1 MKQIVKKTTGV
12 HESGEIAKKNILNPV
27 VWDADKAITETEMVT
42 SDKAA
47 AIKELRI
54 EKEGEIHRV
63 FVQFTWRQG
72 EYFLTTTRTSEKP
85 REFKHFG
92 RLIEYIEKTYPSIK
106 SFEVQIKK

>member
-1 MKQIVKKTTGV
+1 MKQTVKTVVDTAV
-12 HESGEIAKKNILNPV
+12 TDNNAKNTDSNLV
-27 VWDADKAITETEMVT
+27 VWDAEKAITETEMVT

-92 RLIEYIEKTYPSIK
+92 RLIEYIEKTYPSVK

>member
-1 MKQIVKKTTGV
+1 MKQTVKKATGIP
-12 HESGEIAKKNILNPV
+12 ESGEIAKNADSKPV
-27 VWDADKAITETEMVT
+27 VWDAEKAITETEMVT

-92 RLIEYIEKTYPSIK
+92 RLIEYIEKTYPSVK